1 MNKEIKRTDL
11 QENDEIEENQEIH
24 KNLKIHKYHGK
35 DKKIWHES
43 RKTRKQWYCVL

>member
-35 DKKIWHES
+35 DKKFDMNQE
-43 RKTRKQWYCVL
+43 RPTRKH

>member
-35 DKKIWHES
+35 DKKFDMNQE
-43 RKTRKQWYCVL
+43 RLENTEKQ

>member
-35 DKKIWHES
+35 DKKI
-43 RKTRKQWYCVL
+43 